1 MDGKGIFK
9 LRKPSEDNVQNLYF
23 ENYDLMHC
31 EYSFDKGITK
41 EGKVRTEVLAGN
53 IRVALPMFPTTEL
66 LSWAFDRSKKYNGE
80 ITIHDAHE
88 ESVDKIYFE
97 EGRLVGFRMHYEPN
111 EDKENVILLLSIN
124 AQRMIVG
131 DVEYINRWS

>member
-1 MDGKGIFK
+1 MDGQGILK
-9 LRKPSEDNVQNLYF
+9 LRKPMKDNPQNLYF
-23 ENYDLMHC
+23 ENYELLHC

-53 IRVALPMFPTTEL
+53 IRVALPMLPTAEL
-66 LSWAFDRSKKYNGE
+66 LTWAFDRSKKYNGE
-80 ITIHDAHE
+80 IIVHDAHE

-124 AQRMIVG
+124 AQRMIIG
-131 DVEYINRWS
+131 DVEYINRWN

>member
-9 LRKPSEDNVQNLYF
+9 LRKPSKDNIQNLYF
-23 ENYDLMHC
+23 ENYDLLHC

-53 IRVALPMFPTTEL
+53 IRLALPMLPTAEL

-80 ITIHDAHE
+80 IMIHDAHE

-97 EGRLVGFRMHYEPN
+97 QGRLVGFRMHYEPN
-111 EDKENVILLLSIN
+111 SDKENVILLLSIN

-131 DVEYINRWS
+131 DVEYVNRWS

>member
-9 LRKPSEDNVQNLYF
+9 LRKPSEDNIQNLYF

-53 IRVALPMFPTTEL
+53 IRVALSMLPTAEL

-88 ESVDKIYFE
+88 ESLDKIYFE